1 MGSVSA
7 QHVWLQHGALNLTCH
22 PSRPSL
28 PSADVGGYGPSPPP
42 KNEEACEA
50 LLLDTHENSKAPRP
64 LILDMSPA
72 NTVSYIG
79 IV

>member
-7 QHVWLQHGALNLTCH
+7 QHVWLRHGALKLTCH

-42 KNEEACEA
+42 KKRRPVKP
-50 LLLDTHENSKAPRP
+50 LLLKAPRP

-72 NTVSYIG
+72 NKVSYIG
-79 IV
+79 SV